1 MTLKGREHKLFSFS
15 LFSSNTQSAKRF
27 FSWDRRTFLTA
38 SASRRVT
45 PSAGSGWSVESRFLD
60 ESVLFARSLPGEP
73 SLPSLTGVQRGEPAA
88 RAVSPV
94 ATAAAGNAQRLQ
106 MPDQLEHA
114 VPLALSAAALHLAL
128 HLQVGAVRA
137 LRSHL
142 RAGAVMG
149 GAAEEWRPGRGRRPG
164 WGALSSRLDRSADGI
179 RGPGGRGGPGSGG
192 GPAAAAAAAAPSAP
206 PGASGLGLRLR
217 DPKSSRS
224 SLRRCCSSS

>member
-1 MTLKGREHKLFSFS
+1 MTLKGSEHKLFSFS
-15 LFSSNTQSAKRF
+15 LFSSNTQFAKRF
-27 FSWDRRTFLTA
+27 LSGTDDFPNCLGKPEGSAQRRLRTVG
-38 SASRRVT
+38 RVAL
-45 PSAGSGWSVESRFLD
+45 PGRGGAFRAL
-60 ESVLFARSLPGEP
+60 APGEP
-73 SLPSLTGVQRGEPAA
+73 ALLPSLTGVQRGEPAA

-94 ATAAAGNAQRLQ
+94 ATAAAGNAQHLQ

-217 DPKSSRS
+217 DPKASSS